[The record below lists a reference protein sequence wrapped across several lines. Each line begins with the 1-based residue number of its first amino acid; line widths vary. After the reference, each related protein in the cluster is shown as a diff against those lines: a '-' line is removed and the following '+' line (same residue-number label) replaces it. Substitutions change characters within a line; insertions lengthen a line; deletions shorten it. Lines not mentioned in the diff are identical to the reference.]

1 MSGRRT
7 FALMVCLM
15 AVVSAASVWAAPAS
29 VDLLFKGNPGD
40 ANRYV
45 TTLDFAV
52 DFQVQPPGGAGM
64 AIALTPKFSGT
75 FTAIEHIRGVA
86 ENGDLTVGAQIESF
100 DATFDAADLH
110 LRLAICGPNGGPP
123 TLIKLPPLPIE
134 TVISKRGKPLAIN
147 GLEQLPIPPI
157 PGPDG
162 KPLDLVGMIN
172 KMMSDFSQPLFPNR
186 PVKLGD
192 KWEWELVMDPM
203 AMMENLG
210 MPMPAEAKAGMPEL
224 KIPIKNTSTLV
235 AFETVGG
242 VECAKIEAVAP
253 WQLEMPAGPPGSGG
267 MVLKEQGK
275 TLVTTWFDYAAGRKV
290 RENVRVEVTM
300 TVGDGKVTPVR
311 MTMLGNGTTELKP
324 L

>member
-1 MSGRRT
+1 MPYRRNV
-7 FALMVCLM
+7 LMICIM
-15 AVVSAASVWAAPAS
+15 VVASTVIAWAAPQS
-29 VDLLFKGNPGD
+29 VDLALKGTPGD
-40 ANRYV
+40 ANKYL
-45 TTLDFAV
+45 TTVDFTM
-52 DFQVQPPGGAGM
+52 DFQVAPPGGGVSLSVTPRFAG
-64 AIALTPKFSGT
+64 AFAT
-75 FTAIEHIRGVA
+75 IEHVRAVA
-86 ENGDLTVGAQIESF
+86 PSGDLTLGAQVESF

-134 TVISKRGKPLAIN
+134 TVITKRGKPVTFK
-147 GLEQLPIPPI
+147 GLDQLPIPPI

-162 KPLDLVGMIN
+162 KPLDLMGIIN
-172 KMMSDFSQPLFPNR
+172 AMMSDFSQPLFPDR
-186 PVKLGD
+186 PVKVGD
-192 KWEWELVMDPM
+192 KWEWEMVMDPM
-203 AMMENLG
+203 AMLEKLG
-210 MPMPAEAKAGMPEL
+210 MPMPAEAKASMPDL

-275 TLVTTWFDYAAGRKV
+275 TSVTTWFDYAAGRKV
-290 RENVRVEVTM
+290 KENVRVEVTM

-311 MTMLGNGTTELKP
+311 MTMLGTGTTELKP